1 MTAEEPTND
10 MPGISAQSPVPN
22 ELLCFVSQKCNVMA
36 YDDIVKITADFYR
49 EDEIMDAK
57 FVIERY
63 IPQRLPKRK
72 GVDKCR
78 TTVEDMVKVCLDPSI
93 QLPVFCA
100 VNIQRLPPVSTEHC
114 DISAILTE
122 LQSLRAEVRSVVHL
136 RGELVSLRAE
146 IDGLKQGNVSY
157 EKDTQPQPQN
167 DCNTFAEKVSQLIA
181 DPSAFTVVAK
191 NKERRQNVPVER
203 KKTVPVVGIST
214 NNNHVKSVKTLRNVD
229 VFVSRLHPLTT
240 ASELTDCVESVKD
253 NLVIEKVVC
262 NKLQSKYESL
272 YTSYHVSICVDSVV
286 LRSAIERYMSPESW
300 PSGVFVKRYFIRKQQ
315 DGE

>member
-1 MTAEEPTND
+1 MAAEEPTND
-10 MPGISAQSPVPN
+10 IPGVSAQSPVPN
-22 ELLCFVSQKCNVMA
+22 ELLCFVYQKCSVMA
-36 YDDIVKITADFYR
+36 YDDIVKITVDFYR
-49 EDEIMDAK
+49 QDEIMDAK
-57 FVIERY
+57 SVIERY
-63 IPQRLPKRK
+63 THQRLPKRK
-72 GVDKCR
+72 GPDKCR
-78 TTVEDMVKVCLDPSI
+78 NTVEDMVKVCLDPGTD
-93 QLPVFCA
+93 LPVFCA
-100 VNIQRLPPVSTEHC
+100 VNIQRLPPVGTEHC

-136 RGELVSLRAE
+136 RGELATLRAE
-146 IDGLKQGNVSY
+146 IDELKHVDASN
-157 EKDTQPQPQN
+157 KNHTQSQPQN

-191 NKERRQNVPVER
+191 NKERRKNVPVER

-214 NNNHVKSVKTLRNVD
+214 NNNHVKSVKTLRNVE

-240 ASELTDCVESVKD
+240 ASELIDCVESVKD

-262 NKLQSKYESL
+262 NKLQSRYESL
-272 YTSYHVSICVDSVV
+272 YTSYHVSICVDSAV
-286 LRSAIERYMSPESW
+286 LKSAIERYMSPESW